1 LAATPRT
8 VAEASGLGAG
18 VDDLRAVSGPVHDGV
33 GQPRAGET
41 FGHSPNVVGS
51 SRHHVVMTATRGLHG
66 HQWKHRYTSSTDD
79 LIADFY
85 APALSESRLYDRAAG
100 FFRSTVYLL
109 AGSETAAFALRGGR
123 ARIVCSPSL
132 SHEDIDAISRG
143 VDPQSVADASLL
155 GELEA
160 VLKEPESHAP
170 VELLAALLA
179 TGALE
184 MRFALRN
191 GGMFHDK
198 VGLFS
203 DAGNDRISFAGSINE
218 TWRAWSPYGNHEH
231 FEVFTSWGDDG
242 VRVAEHV
249 RFFEDLWLG
258 GLPGITVLG
267 APQALLE
274 RVLDRG
280 PADPEGHLESVA
292 RQPTRRPHPHAAGRN
307 GKPVLFPHQA
317 AAVANWFARD
327 SRGILKHAT
336 GSGKTVTGLAIAE
349 QWIRNGGSALV
360 LVPSVLLLEQW
371 EYEVGNVL
379 SDLDPSVLLIGGGNE
394 DWRRRGLLRLYTRK
408 SGQPCIT
415 VATMQT
421 AASDMFLR
429 TIDGGPHLLVIA
441 DEVHRLGS
449 PQNQAMFSLDA
460 GGRLGLSA
468 TPERFGD
475 PGGTAAIM
483 DYFGGVLDP
492 EFGIEDAIEA
502 GRLTPYEYFV
512 HVVRLSEEEVD
523 DWEALSLRIRQMAAR
538 YKDGQSGP
546 LPDDLKFLLIR
557 RARIAKRA
565 TSKAPRAAR
574 VVREH
579 YTPGQRWLV
588 YCEDR
593 IQLAAVRQELGA
605 VGLRSFEYHSAMQG
619 DRIETLQR
627 FERDG
632 GILVAIRC
640 LDEGVDIPAVS
651 HALILASSRNPRE
664 FVQRRGRVLRR
675 FPDKHFAVIHDLLV
689 EPPSPTPGDALA
701 IGELARALE
710 FARHAKNRAA
720 LGELER
726 LCMEWGV
733 DPGWLSPDG
742 VEDDVL
748 DIDDGMTND

>member
-1 LAATPRT
+1 
-8 VAEASGLGAG
+8 
-18 VDDLRAVSGPVHDGV
+18 
-33 GQPRAGET
+33 
-41 FGHSPNVVGS
+41 
-51 SRHHVVMTATRGLHG
+51 MTATHGLRGHE
-66 HQWKHRYTSSTDD
+66 WKHRYTSSTDD
-79 LIADFY
+79 LIANFY
-85 APALSESRLYDRAAG
+85 APALRESRRYDRAAG
-100 FFRSTVYLL
+100 YFRSTVYLL
-109 AGSETAAFALRGGR
+109 AGSETAAFALRGGA

-132 SHEDIDAISRG
+132 SDEDIDAISRG
-143 VDPQSVADASLL
+143 IDPQSVASASLL
-155 GELEA
+155 GELET
-160 VLKEPESHAP
+160 VLKEPQSHAP

-184 MRFALRN
+184 MRFALRD
-191 GGMFHDK
+191 GGIFHDK

-203 DAGNDRISFAGSINE
+203 DANHDRLSFAGSINE
-218 TWRAWSPYGNHEH
+218 TWRAWSPQGNHEH

-242 VRVAEHV
+242 VRVAEHA

-258 GLPGITVLG
+258 GLIGVTVLP

-274 RVLDRG
+274 RVIERG
-280 PADPEGHLESVA
+280 PIDPEAHLESVA
-292 RQPTRRPHPHAAGRN
+292 RQPTRRLHPNARGRTAN
-307 GKPVLFPHQA
+307 PVLFAHQIA
-317 AAVANWFARD
+317 ASANWLSHD

-336 GSGKTVTGLAIAE
+336 GSGKTVTGLAIADR
-349 QWIRNGGSALV
+349 WIRDGGSVLV
-360 LVPSVLLLEQW
+360 LVPSVLLLDQW
-371 EYEVGNVL
+371 VQEIGKVL
-379 SDLDPSVLLIGGGNE
+379 SDLDPSVLLVGGGNE
-394 DWRRRGLLRLYTRK
+394 DWRRKGLLRLYTRK
-408 SGQPCIT
+408 SDQPRIT

-421 AASDMFLR
+421 AASREFLR
-429 TIDGGPHLLVIA
+429 TVEHGPHLLVIA

-449 PQNQAMFSLDA
+449 PQNQILFSLEA

-483 DYFGGVLDP
+483 AYFDGVLEP
-492 EFGIEDAIEA
+492 EFALEDAIAAE
-502 GRLTPYEYFV
+502 RLTPYEYFV
-512 HVVRLSEEEVD
+512 HVVRLSDEEAHE
-523 DWEALSLRIRQMAAR
+523 WETLSVRIRQLAAR
-538 YKDGQSGP
+538 YKNDRSAS

-565 TSKAPRAAR
+565 ASKAPRAAQI
-574 VVREH
+574 VREH
-579 YTPGQRWLV
+579 YMPGQRWLV

-593 IQLAAVRQELGA
+593 TQLIAVRKEMDD

-619 DRIETLQR
+619 DKAETLER

-689 EPPSPTPGDALA
+689 EPPTPAPDDALA
-701 IGELARALE
+701 VGELARALE
-710 FARHAKNRAA
+710 FARYAKNRAA

-733 DPGWLSPDG
+733 HPESLSPDG

-748 DIDDGMTND
+748 DTEDGDEND